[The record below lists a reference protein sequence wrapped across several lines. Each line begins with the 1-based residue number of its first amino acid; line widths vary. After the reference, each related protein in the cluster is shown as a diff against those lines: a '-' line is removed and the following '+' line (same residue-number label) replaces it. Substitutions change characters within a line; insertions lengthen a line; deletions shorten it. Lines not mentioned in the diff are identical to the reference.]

1 MNVSRD
7 RSFGCMP
14 ISEAESLPAGARAR
28 SSPHLAGVT
37 VTGMRIE
44 PSQLNKLDSS
54 GKFSRPARL
63 GAMGRS
69 FRPVE
74 LVSLILL
81 YSTLLSIDA
90 CRAGGRVS

>member
-28 SSPHLAGVT
+28 SSPRLAGVP
-37 VTGMRIE
+37 VTGIKIE
-44 PSQLNKLDSS
+44 PDQLNKPDSS
-54 GKFSRPARL
+54 RKFSRPARL

-69 FRPVE
+69 FRPGE
-74 LVSLILL
+74 LVNLTLF

-90 CRAGGRVS
+90 CRAGSLVL